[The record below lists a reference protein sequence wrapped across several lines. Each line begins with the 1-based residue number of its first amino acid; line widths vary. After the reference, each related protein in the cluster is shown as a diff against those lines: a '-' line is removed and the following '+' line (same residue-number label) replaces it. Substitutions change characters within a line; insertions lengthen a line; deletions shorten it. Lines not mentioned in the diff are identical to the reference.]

1 MNSITVR
8 RMRYISVL
16 LFVALAW
23 AATQAHSQSAP
34 PPALANALQNTCKPV
49 FQIDGHSSPAGT
61 AFILRAPSLARG
73 DVLVAAHHLF
83 GLASANSDGMPWQDT
98 PRRVRSADC
107 RSLDGSR
114 IWRTASAA
122 AIPGVHAFK
131 AMSDV
136 HDVAVLPVLAGSPS
150 HLELSP
156 TEVVIGDIVW
166 LVAKTDDRPNQFLYR
181 ARVIANKDY
190 LAFVYD
196 DATLHTAN
204 ISGAPI
210 VTRAGKVVGVNVA
223 VGRLPDG
230 ALVGVADTL
239 TTLQSALLAARSR

>member
-1 MNSITVR
+1 
-8 RMRYISVL
+8 MRFIGMLS
-16 LFVALAW
+16 FAALAW
-23 AATQAHSQSAP
+23 AATQARPESAP

-49 FQIDGHSSPAGT
+49 FQIDGRNSPAGT
-61 AFILRAPSLARG
+61 AFVLRAPQPARG

-83 GLASANSDGMPWQDT
+83 GLASATSDGMPWQDT

-107 RSLDGSR
+107 RSLDGAR
-114 IWRTASAA
+114 TWRTGPAA
-122 AIPGVHAFK
+122 AVPGVHAFR
-131 AMSDV
+131 AMPDV

-150 HLELSP
+150 RLELSP
-156 TEVVIGDIVW
+156 TEAAIGDIVW

-181 ARVIANKDY
+181 ARVIANNAY

-196 DATLHTAN
+196 DANLHAAN

-210 VTRAGKVVGVNVA
+210 VTSAGKVVGVNVG

-230 ALVGVADTL
+230 ALVGVADSL
-239 TTLQSALLAARSR
+239 TTLRNALRAVRSP

>member
-1 MNSITVR
+1 
-8 RMRYISVL
+8 MRHISVL
-16 LFVALAW
+16 LIFTALAW
-23 AATQAHSQSAP
+23 AATQAHSESP
-34 PPALANALQNTCKPV
+34 PTPALANALQNTCKPV
-49 FQIDGHSSPAGT
+49 FQIDGRSSPAGT
-61 AFILRAPSLARG
+61 AFVLQAPPPARG

-107 RSLDGSR
+107 RSLDGRR
-114 IWRTASAA
+114 IWRTGPAA
-122 AIPGVHAFK
+122 AILGVHAFRS
-131 AMSDV
+131 MPDV

-150 HLELSP
+150 HLALSP
-156 TEVVIGDIVW
+156 TGARVGDIVW

-181 ARVIANKDY
+181 ARVIANRDY

-196 DATLHTAN
+196 DATLHAAN

-210 VTRAGKVVGVNVA
+210 VTGAGKVVGVNVG
-223 VGRLPDG
+223 VGRLPNG

-239 TTLQSALLAARSR
+239 TTLQSALRAARSR

>member
-1 MNSITVR
+1 
-8 RMRYISVL
+8 MRSISVL

-23 AATQAHSQSAP
+23 AATQARSDSAP

-49 FQIDGHSSPAGT
+49 FQIDGHDSPFGT
-61 AFILRAPSLARG
+61 AFVLWAPHLARG

-107 RSLDGSR
+107 RSLDSGR
-114 IWRTASAA
+114 IWRTGPAA
-122 AIPGVHAFK
+122 AIPGVHAFR
-131 AMSDV
+131 ATSDV
-136 HDVAVLPVLAGSPS
+136 RDVAVLPVLAGPPS

-156 TEVVIGDIVW
+156 TEAVVGDIVW

-181 ARVIANKDY
+181 ARVVANKEY
-190 LAFVYD
+190 LAFAYD

-210 VTRAGKVVGVNVA
+210 VSSTGQVVGVNVA
-223 VGRLPDG
+223 VAKLPDG
-230 ALVGVADTL
+230 RLVGVADTL
-239 TTLQSALLAARSR
+239 TTLQTSLLTAKRR